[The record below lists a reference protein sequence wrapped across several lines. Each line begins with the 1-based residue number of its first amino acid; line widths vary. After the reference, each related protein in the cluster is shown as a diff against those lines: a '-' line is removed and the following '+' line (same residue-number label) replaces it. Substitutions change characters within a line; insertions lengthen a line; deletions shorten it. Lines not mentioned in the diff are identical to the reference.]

1 MTLLRRAPS
10 PLRGSAIIA
19 PNRIGRGPLPNP
31 ATGASGPTQ
40 GGTATAPSAHAC
52 WPRVS
57 RGRGGDDSRRLRSC
71 GPPVLTGCVLT
82 GEARLGGRF
91 AVEFP
96 SPPALPPH
104 H

>member
-1 MTLLRRAPS
+1 MNLLRRAPS

-71 GPPVLTGCVLT
+71 VPPVRSDEPWWLEPYPDVLLGDVT
-82 GEARLGGRF
+82 LGPEA
-91 AVEFP
+91 
-96 SPPALPPH
+96 
-104 H
+104 